1 MKKTLVIVITILTLA
16 LYTFSEVK
24 IGVINAQKVIASTKR
39 GKDIQKK
46 LENLSKAKQKKVEAM
61 QMEIKNLEK
70 SLQSPALNT
79 TAREKKAVEIQNKK
93 TKLKRYYEDT
103 QKELRRQYQKEMQK
117 LQKEVMP
124 IIDKIGKSKGFTIVF
139 DLSISGISYF
149 DKTIDITDVVI
160 KEIDTRYK
168 TK

>member
-1 MKKTLVIVITILTLA
+1 
-16 LYTFSEVK
+16 
-24 IGVINAQKVIASTKR
+24 
-39 GKDIQKK
+39 
-46 LENLSKAKQKKVEAM
+46 
-61 QMEIKNLEK
+61 
-70 SLQSPALNT
+70 
-79 TAREKKAVEIQNKK
+79 
-93 TKLKRYYEDT
+93 
-103 QKELRRQYQKEMQK
+103 MQK